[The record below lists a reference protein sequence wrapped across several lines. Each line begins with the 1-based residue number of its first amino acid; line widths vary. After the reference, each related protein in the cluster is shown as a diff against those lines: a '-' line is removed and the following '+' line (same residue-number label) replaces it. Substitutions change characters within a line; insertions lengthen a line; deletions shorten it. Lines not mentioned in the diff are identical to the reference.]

1 MLQWLLAAHHVPE
14 RSEFELFFGGLY
26 RAFFA
31 FGLGWLFYIVL
42 EPYARKLWPRALI
55 SWVRLLD
62 GRVRDPQL
70 GRDVLIGCV
79 LGVGYSVLLAAN
91 PLVPAW
97 RGGVPLR
104 PDLPRH
110 PATLLALGGIRDSL
124 AELLSVLVNITTH
137 VLFLF
142 VALLLLRFLLRRTW
156 LAIAA
161 HWVGYVLV
169 YSGSFGVLPIASW
182 ITLWHFLFF
191 RYGWVTILVG
201 TFMTDLLLGFPLTSD
216 FSAWHAHATVL
227 AAGTCLALAGYG
239 FRVSLGR
246 RPAFR
251 DLLAEG

>member
-1 MLQWLLAAHHVPE
+1 
-14 RSEFELFFGGLY
+14 
-26 RAFFA
+26 
-31 FGLGWLFYIVL
+31 
-42 EPYARKLWPRALI
+42 
-55 SWVRLLD
+55 VRLLD

-104 PDLPRH
+104 PDFPRH
-110 PATLLALGGIRDSL
+110 PATLLVLGGIRDSL
-124 AELLSVLVNITTH
+124 AELLAVLVNITTH

-156 LAIAA
+156 LAVGA
-161 HWVGYVLV
+161 HWLGYVLV
-169 YSGSFGVLPIASW
+169 YSGSFGVLPIAAW
-182 ITLWHFLFF
+182 ITFWHLLFF

-201 TFMTDLLLGFPLTSD
+201 TFVADLLLGFPLTSD
-216 FSAWHAHATVL
+216 LAAWHAYTTVL
-227 AAGTCLALAGYG
+227 AAGGCLALAGYG